1 MSLFRRSIKLPDALR
16 RALDADEVVL
26 AYSVAVDGVA
36 VAATR
41 KRLIVLGPAD
51 PVATQAVVGDQAT
64 GQRDSA
70 RHEPGDSPS
79 SVYWAEI
86 AKARLADGVLS
97 VVPLEKV
104 ASLQDG
110 TEILRDGS
118 PLTFIFD
125 RPARLTDQVHSRV
138 RRSVAASRHL
148 PWPGAGGWVTARRVA
163 GRDGL
168 VLQVRLDPGADPAAA
183 GFVDA
188 ALQAGRELIEHAS
201 PGVTGVDD

>member
-1 MSLFRRSIKLPDALR
+1 MRLFQRGLRLPDVLRRS
-16 RALDADEVVL
+16 LDDDEVVL

-41 KRLIVLGPAD
+41 KRLIVLGS
-51 PVATQAVVGDQAT
+51 VAAEQAT
-64 GQRDSA
+64 GRPGPAGQDA
-70 RHEPGDSPS
+70 GDSPS
-79 SVYWAEI
+79 SVFWAEI

-104 ASLQDG
+104 ALLPDG
-110 TEILRDGS
+110 TEILRDGN
-118 PLTFIFD
+118 PLTFIFH

-168 VLQVRLDPGADPAAA
+168 VLQVRLDPGADPTAA

-188 ALQAGRELIEHAS
+188 ALLAGRELIDQAS

>member
-1 MSLFRRSIKLPDALR
+1 MRLFRRSIRLPDPLR
-16 RALDADEVVL
+16 RTLDADEVVL
-26 AYSVAVDGVA
+26 AYSVAVNGVA

-41 KRLIVLGPAD
+41 QRLIVLGRAAAGQPSREQDPAVPD
-51 PVATQAVVGDQAT
+51 
-64 GQRDSA
+64 
-70 RHEPGDSPS
+70 PGDSPS
-79 SVYWAEI
+79 SVYWSEI

-104 ASLQDG
+104 ASLPDG
-110 TEILRDGS
+110 TEILRDGD
-118 PLTFIFD
+118 PLTFTFG

-148 PWPGAGGWVTARRVA
+148 PWPGAGGWLTARRVA

-188 ALQAGRELIEHAS
+188 ALLAGRELIDQAS